1 MAITSKAISDL
12 VSAITSDSEDRKSNT
27 YSAIVSRVDN
37 EGVIWVRVAGSDKE
51 TPTASTSA
59 EVKANDNVNVEWRN
73 NKLYIAGNVSNPSVG
88 AVRVTAVEQAT
99 AIANQAA
106 QNAVADAGV
115 ARQAAEE
122 AQAQAVSAQDFADA
136 AQTSADNAAEQVEL
150 AKASAEEAA
159 KEAIS
164 ATKSA
169 NAATYHLSEIERVV
183 DALSWMAEH
192 ATYKLTQDTEPTEG
206 KWYFAYESGNYV
218 LVTPHSNPYNEGLYE
233 LDEIDTGVSNYIST
247 HLWLDD
253 LGLHVR
259 MDDSGAE
266 LLITSGGISI
276 LGSNGQPVAQYTDS
290 VILGDAN
297 ASHIELSSDYGLA
310 FYQSAKIEENGAPT
324 NRVAYLQDDRL
335 FIRNARLTDSLQ
347 IGNFRWVVL
356 EHRISLKYDPVQ

>member
-1 MAITSKAISDL
+1 MVDGIQELVTALQANGYEPSKTYHAE
-12 VSAITSDSEDRKSNT
+12 VSSI
-27 YSAIVSRVDN
+27 DN
-37 EGVIWVRVAGSDKE
+37 EGRVWVYLEGSDKE
-51 TPTASTSA
+51 TPTTLTSA
-59 EVKANDNVNVEWRN
+59 EVEIGDSVNVEWRN
-73 NKLYIAGNVSNPSVG
+73 NKLYIAGNVSNPSAG
-88 AVRVTAVEQAT
+88 TVRVTAVEQAT
-99 AIANQAA
+99 AMANQAA
-106 QNAVADAGV
+106 QNAIADAGR
-115 ARQAAEE
+115 AHDAADR
-122 AQAQAVSAQDFADA
+122 AQADADA

-247 HLWLDD
+247 HLWLDG

-266 LLITSGGISI
+266 LLITSDGISI

-297 ASHIELSSDYGLA
+297 ASHIELSPDYGLA
-310 FYQSAKIEENGAPT
+310 FYQSAKTEENGAPT

-335 FIRNARLTDSLQ
+335 FIRSATLTDSLR